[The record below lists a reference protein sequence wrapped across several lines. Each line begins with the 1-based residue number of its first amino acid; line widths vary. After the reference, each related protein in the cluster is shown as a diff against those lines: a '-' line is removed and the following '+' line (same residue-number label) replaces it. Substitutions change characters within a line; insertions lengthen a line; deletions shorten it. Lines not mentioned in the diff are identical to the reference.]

1 MNCILSPPRAPSE
14 LLRLDSFRTLSR
26 LLLVVEFK
34 PWFGREGTL
43 QRARPGVSH
52 TVGVFLAWG
61 AIMDALD
68 LLSPPYHHIAFEF
81 ELSMDERVAFFT
93 KFIERVRLL
102 EIQGLLPYGEVLRVD
117 DMFGRSNAGFA
128 RVSLWF
134 IYTMPLSLHATGVEK
149 QYRVFCAHCKS
160 PIQDYSSFLTGRN
173 ISDKLLYKIYGH

>member
-1 MNCILSPPRAPSE
+1 MSCILSPPRAPSE

-34 PWFGREGTL
+34 PWFDREARCSEPDQAYRILWECFSLGAPFWTL
-43 QRARPGVSH
+43 
-52 TVGVFLAWG
+52 LN
-61 AIMDALD
+61 
-68 LLSPPYHHIAFEF
+68 LLSPPYHRVAFEF

-117 DMFGRSNAGFA
+117 DMFGRSNTGFA

-134 IYTMPLSLHATGVEK
+134 PCIMASLIVC
-149 QYRVFCAHCKS
+149 YRC
-160 PIQDYSSFLTGRN
+160 
-173 ISDKLLYKIYGH
+173 